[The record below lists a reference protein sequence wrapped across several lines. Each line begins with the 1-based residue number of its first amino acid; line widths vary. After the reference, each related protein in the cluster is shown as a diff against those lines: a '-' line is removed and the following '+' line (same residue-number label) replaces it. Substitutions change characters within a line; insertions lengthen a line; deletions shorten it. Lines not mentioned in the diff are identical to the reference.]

1 VEVNRNNS
9 SCTLLPGVM
18 LDLVDEDPAPY
29 FHTVT
34 QWQTSDAQ
42 KEKMR
47 LTLLAETPE
56 MHDRRFAPASSE
68 GDAANRLFDALE
80 AAKRTNPVWQ
90 ATEGRK
96 FYEQLMRWYTAQYN
110 DAYPHVGKRLAA
122 RLGTCFYQAGQ
133 YAQWEAMQT
142 AAGLTPARDREKSL
156 RWDTVTPSNSGRE
169 YAVLTAH
176 LASKTASSKL
186 GAKEGQPQTNMH

>member
-42 KEKMR
+42 KKK
-47 LTLLAETPE
+47 TQQALLAETPE
-56 MHDRRFAPASSE
+56 SHAKRFAPTKSE
-68 GDAANRLFDALE
+68 GEAANRLFDALRD
-80 AAKRTNPVWQ
+80 AQLTNPRWA
-90 ATEGRK
+90 ATDGRRV
-96 FYEQLMRWYTAQYN
+96 YTLLMRWYWTQYN

-133 YAQWEAMQT
+133 YTQWEAMQRL
-142 AAGLTPARDREKSL
+142 AGVTPARDIEKSL
-156 RWDTVTPSNSGRE
+156 RWDTVTASNSGRE
-169 YAVLTAH
+169 YDILTTH
-176 LASKTASSKL
+176 LAGKTASSNA
-186 GAKEGQPQTNMH
+186 GAKDGQPTTNIR